1 VVSEI
6 IPAESTLA
14 PASTGLVRVALIGA
28 LGGLLFGY
36 DTAVINGAT
45 QYLALDFHL
54 SSGQEGLA
62 VGAALLGCIPGALM
76 AGRLADR
83 FGRRPTLFAC
93 ALLFLVSGIASAI
106 VASFPEFVIARLIAG
121 VSIGLCSMI
130 CPVFISEFAPPD
142 TRGRLGT
149 LFQLGIVT
157 GIFLTLFINAL
168 IQGQGDAAWNTAIG
182 WRWMLGSEALPALIL
197 IGLLRGAKESPRWH
211 GNRAHSR
218 PSGAPWRSVFVSSLR
233 SLTKTGES
241 PRWRMAL
248 ANPAAHQPLFRRA
261 HARALTI
268 AIVIA
273 LVSQFC
279 GINAIMYYS
288 TRIFARSG
296 LGIANAFW
304 ATMLVGLV
312 NLIFTLVATAFVD
325 RLGRRSLLIAGL
337 AIQTVSL
344 ALVGFLFLH
353 PGSDLLLLT
362 AILVFIAAFAMALG
376 PISWLLPS
384 EIFMDSVR
392 GRAMALSAFSV
403 WVGAFV
409 VAQTFPLLNDSPAF
423 GPAPTFFL
431 YAAVSFF
438 GLIFTL
444 AVVPE
449 TRRLSLEA
457 ASEIARGR

>member
-1 VVSEI
+1 MSAPSQTLV
-6 IPAESTLA
+6 AEDA
-14 PASTGLVRVALIGA
+14 ASGTQGLVRVALIGA

-45 QYLALDFHL
+45 QYLALDFRL
-54 SSGQEGLA
+54 SSAQEGLA

-106 VASFPEFVIARLIAG
+106 VANFPEFVAARLAAG

-130 CPVFISEFAPPD
+130 CPVFISEFAPPNS
-142 TRGRLGT
+142 RGRLGT

-197 IGLLRGAKESPRWH
+197 IGLLIGAKESPRW
-211 GNRAHSR
+211 RR
-218 PSGAPWRSVFVSSLR
+218 V
-233 SLTKTGES
+233 T
-241 PRWRMAL
+241 L
-248 ANPAAHQPLFRRA
+248 ANAVKGAPLFRPA

-288 TRIFARSG
+288 TRIFARAGVG
-296 LGIANAFW
+296 LANAFW

-312 NLIFTLVATAFVD
+312 NLVFTLVATAFVD
-325 RLGRRSLLIAGL
+325 RLGRRNLLIAGL

-344 ALVGFLFLH
+344 ALVGALFLH
-353 PGSDLLLLT
+353 PGSDLLLLI

-384 EIFMDSVR
+384 EIFVDSVR

-438 GLIFTL
+438 GLIFTI

-457 ASEIARGR
+457 ASEIARGSRNR